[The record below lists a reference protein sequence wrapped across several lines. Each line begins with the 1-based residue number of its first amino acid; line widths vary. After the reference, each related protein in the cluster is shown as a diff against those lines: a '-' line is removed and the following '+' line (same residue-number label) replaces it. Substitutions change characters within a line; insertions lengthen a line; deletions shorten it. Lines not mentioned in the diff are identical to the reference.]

1 MENKADEVQR
11 ENILLKPK
19 CRFFLFAQRTN
30 ENTIS
35 KCDKHGLVFP
45 EVSEAHNI

>member
-1 MENKADEVQR
+1 MENKADEVHR

-19 CRFFLFAQRTN
+19 SQLYLFAQRTN

-35 KCDKHGLVFP
+35 KCENHGLVFP
-45 EVSEAHNI
+45 EVSEAHNM